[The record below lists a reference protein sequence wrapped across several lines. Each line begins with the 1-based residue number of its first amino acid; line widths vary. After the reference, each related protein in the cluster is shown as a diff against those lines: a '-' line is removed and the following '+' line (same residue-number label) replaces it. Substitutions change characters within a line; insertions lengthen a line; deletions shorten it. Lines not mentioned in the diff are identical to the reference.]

1 MDYKTLLFFT
11 GLFIV
16 VGGLEQTGVLEI
28 IANFISKV
36 CGSNYYLLVAIIIWV
51 SGIASAFIDNIPFAA
66 TMVPIIKELSVGSD
80 PLLATLAWSL
90 AMGTDVGGSATPIG
104 ASANVVGTSAAAKA
118 GHPIGWGEYCK
129 KMAPATVIVMLI
141 STIYICIR
149 YVTNL

>member
-1 MDYKTLLFFT
+1 M
-11 GLFIV
+11 
-16 VGGLEQTGVLEI
+16 
-28 IANFISKV
+28 
-36 CGSNYYLLVAIIIWV
+36 VAIIIWV

-66 TMVPIIKELSVGSD
+66 TMVPIIQDLSGGS
-80 PLLATLAWSL
+80 PFILSTLAWSL

-141 STIYICIR
+141 STVYVCLR
-149 YVTNL
+149 YVTQI